1 MAGLKSL
8 AKDTAIYGLSSIV
21 GRFLN
26 YMLVPL
32 YTAVLP
38 ASTGGYG
45 VVSNVYAFTALM
57 LVLLTFGMETG
68 FFRFANKSGEDPM
81 KVYANSLLSVGGV
94 SLIFV
99 LLCLL
104 FLQPISNLLDYG
116 DHPEFIAMMAVV
128 VALDSFQCIPFAYLR
143 YKKRPVKF
151 AAIKLLS
158 IIGGIGLNL
167 FFLLVCPWLNV
178 HCPATISWFYDP
190 DYLVG
195 YIFISNLII
204 SVVQMFFF
212 IPELTGFAYKLD
224 RVLLKRM
231 VVYSFPVL
239 ILGLV
244 GILNQTVDKMIYPF
258 LFEDRQEGLV
268 QLGIYAATS
277 KIAMVMA
284 MFTQAFRYAYEPFV
298 FGKDREGDNRK
309 MYAAAMKYFL
319 IFSLLAFLAVMFYL
333 DLLRYLVAKGYWEG
347 LGVVAIVML
356 AEICKGIY
364 FNLSFWYKLTDKTYW
379 GAYFSVIGCVIIV
392 VLNILFVPVYGY
404 LASAWASVAG
414 YAVILLLSYWIGQ
427 KEYPIRYDLKSL
439 GLYVL
444 LAAVLYVIGEQVPI
458 PNLVLRLAFRTVL
471 LLLFIAYIIKKDL
484 PLSQIMK
491 TDERNKFA
499 IKSFLGEYLDLKKD
513 KDNELAT
520 VDSIRKGVEFK
531 GANLWILIFAIF
543 MASLGLNVNST
554 AVIIGAM
561 LISPLMGP
569 IMGVGLSVGLN
580 DFELMKRS
588 LKSFLITTAFSV
600 TTATIFFLLAPIA
613 GSQSELLARTS
624 PTIYDVFIALFGGLA
639 GVVALSTKEKGN
651 VIPGVAIATALMPPL
666 CTAGYGLASGNLIYF
681 LGAFYLYF
689 INSVFI
695 SLATFLGVRVM
706 HFQRK
711 EFVDKTREKTV
722 RKYIV
727 LIVVLTMCP
736 AVYLTFG
743 IIKSTFYEAAA
754 NRFIS
759 DQLSFEN
766 TQVLDKKIS
775 YEHKE
780 VRVVLI
786 GPEVP
791 DASIS
796 IARSKMKEYKLEDTK
811 LVVLQGMNNEAV
823 DVTSIRAMV
832 MEDFYKNSEQRLQ
845 QQAVKISQLETTLE
859 QYRTYDAMSRTLVP
873 ELKVLYPSITTLSI
887 AHSLEVRVDS
897 MKTDTVTLAVL
908 KFDRHPSVTEKQKIS
923 EWLKARVGAKKLRL
937 ITE

>member
-1 MAGLKSL
+1 
-8 AKDTAIYGLSSIV
+8 
-21 GRFLN
+21 
-26 YMLVPL
+26 
-32 YTAVLP
+32 
-38 ASTGGYG
+38 
-45 VVSNVYAFTALM
+45 
-57 LVLLTFGMETG
+57 
-68 FFRFANKSGEDPM
+68 
-81 KVYANSLLSVGGV
+81 
-94 SLIFV
+94 
-99 LLCLL
+99 
-104 FLQPISNLLDYG
+104 
-116 DHPEFIAMMAVV
+116 
-128 VALDSFQCIPFAYLR
+128 
-143 YKKRPVKF
+143 
-151 AAIKLLS
+151 
-158 IIGGIGLNL
+158 
-167 FFLLVCPWLNV
+167 
-178 HCPATISWFYDP
+178 
-190 DYLVG
+190 
-195 YIFISNLII
+195 
-204 SVVQMFFF
+204 
-212 IPELTGFAYKLD
+212 
-224 RVLLKRM
+224 
-231 VVYSFPVL
+231 
-239 ILGLV
+239 
-244 GILNQTVDKMIYPF
+244 
-258 LFEDRQEGLV
+258 
-268 QLGIYAATS
+268 
-277 KIAMVMA
+277 
-284 MFTQAFRYAYEPFV
+284 
-298 FGKDREGDNRK
+298 
-309 MYAAAMKYFL
+309 
-319 IFSLLAFLAVMFYL
+319 
-333 DLLRYLVAKGYWEG
+333 
-347 LGVVAIVML
+347 
-356 AEICKGIY
+356 
-364 FNLSFWYKLTDKTYW
+364 
-379 GAYFSVIGCVIIV
+379 
-392 VLNILFVPVYGY
+392 
-404 LASAWASVAG
+404 
-414 YAVILLLSYWIGQ
+414 
-427 KEYPIRYDLKSL
+427 
-439 GLYVL
+439 
-444 LAAVLYVIGEQVPI
+444 
-458 PNLVLRLAFRTVL
+458 
-471 LLLFIAYIIKKDL
+471 
-484 PLSQIMK
+484 MK

-499 IKSFLGEYLDLKKD
+499 IKSFLGEYLDLRKD

-695 SLATFLGVRVM
+695 SLATFCLLY
-706 HFQRK
+706 
-711 EFVDKTREKTV
+711 TS
-722 RKYIV
+722 
-727 LIVVLTMCP
+727 P
-736 AVYLTFG
+736 
-743 IIKSTFYEAAA
+743 SPFYEAAA
-754 NRFIS
+754 NRFIN

-775 YEHKE
+775 YDHKE

-796 IARSKMKEYKLEDTK
+796 IARSKLKEYKLEDTK
-811 LVVLQGMNNEAV
+811 LIVLQGMNNEAV
-823 DVTSIRAMV
+823 DVSSIRAMV

-908 KFDRHPSVTEKQKIS
+908 KFARHPSVAEKEKIS
-923 EWLKARVGAKKLRL
+923 EWLKARVGTKKLRL